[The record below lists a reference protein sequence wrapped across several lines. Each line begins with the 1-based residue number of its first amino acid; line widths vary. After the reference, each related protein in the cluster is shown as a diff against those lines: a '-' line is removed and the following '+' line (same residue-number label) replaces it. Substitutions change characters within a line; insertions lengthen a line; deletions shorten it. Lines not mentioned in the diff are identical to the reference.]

1 MDNIKNTPV
10 WGMPD
15 DFINRLNNVR
25 GKQRTSLEEMRDV
38 LDDLA
43 DDMSQAVP
51 ENTWTDLLI
60 YLIEALERKVIDRAE
75 FDSLLY
81 GLLEYLSKS
90 IE

>member
-1 MDNIKNTPV
+1 MNDFELIPG
-10 WGMPD
+10 WGLPEDFNNMP
-15 DFINRLNNVR
+15 NKAR

-60 YLIEALERKVIDRAE
+60 YLIEALERKVVNRAE
-75 FDSLLY
+75 FDSLIY
-81 GLLEYLSKS
+81 GMLEYFSKR

>member
-1 MDNIKNTPV
+1 
-10 WGMPD
+10 MPD
-15 DFINRLNNVR
+15 DFINSLNNAR
-25 GKQRTSLEEMRDV
+25 GNQRTSLEEMHDV

-51 ENTWTDLLI
+51 ENTWTELLI
-60 YLIEALERKVIDRAE
+60 YLIEALERKAIDRAE

-81 GLLEYLSKS
+81 GLLEYFSKR

>member
-1 MDNIKNTPV
+1 MDDINRIPG

-15 DFINRLNNVR
+15 DFNDMLNNAS

-43 DDMSQAVP
+43 DDMSQAMP
-51 ENTWTDLLI
+51 EHTWTDLLI
-60 YLIEALERKVIDRAE
+60 YLIEALECKLVDRAE

-81 GLLEYLSKS
+81 GLLEYFSKR

>member
-1 MDNIKNTPV
+1 MDDIKNTPG
-10 WGMPD
+10 WGMSD
-15 DFINRLNNVR
+15 DFINRLNNAI
-25 GKQRTSLEEMRDV
+25 GKQRPSLEEMHDV

-43 DDMSQAVP
+43 DNMSQDVP

-60 YLIEALERKVIDRAE
+60 YLIEALERKARDRAE

-81 GLLEYLSKS
+81 GLLEYLSKR

>member
-1 MDNIKNTPV
+1 MDDIKNTPG

-15 DFINRLNNVR
+15 DFSDMLNNAS

-51 ENTWTDLLI
+51 EHTWSDLLI
-60 YLIEALERKVIDRAE
+60 YLIEALERNVRDRAE
-75 FDSLLY
+75 FDSLL
-81 GLLEYLSKS
+81 
-90 IE
+90 

>member
-1 MDNIKNTPV
+1 MDDIKNTPG

-15 DFINRLNNVR
+15 DFINRLNNAI
-25 GKQRTSLEEMRDV
+25 GKQRPSLEEMHDV

-43 DDMSQAVP
+43 DNMSQDVP

-60 YLIEALERKVIDRAE
+60 YLIEALERKARDRAE

-81 GLLEYLSKS
+81 GLLEYLSKR

>member
-1 MDNIKNTPV
+1 MDDIKNTPG

-15 DFINRLNNVR
+15 DFINSLNNAR

-43 DDMSQAVP
+43 YDMSQAVL
-51 ENTWTDLLI
+51 ENKWTELLI
-60 YLIEALERKVIDRAE
+60 YLIEALERKAKDRAE
-75 FDSLLY
+75 FDALQY
-81 GLLEYLSKS
+81 GLLEYLSKH

>member
-1 MDNIKNTPV
+1 MDDEYYVPG
-10 WGMPD
+10 WGIPD
-15 DFINRLNNVR
+15 DFMNRLDNAS
-25 GKQRTSLEEMRDV
+25 GKQRTSLEELRDV
-38 LDDLA
+38 LHDLA

-60 YLIEALERKVIDRAE
+60 YLIEALERKVVDRAE

-81 GLLEYLSKS
+81 GLLEYLSKR

>member
-1 MDNIKNTPV
+1 
-10 WGMPD
+10 
-15 DFINRLNNVR
+15 
-25 GKQRTSLEEMRDV
+25 MRDV

-51 ENTWTDLLI
+51 ENTWAELLI

-81 GLLEYLSKS
+81 GLLEYFSKR

>member
-1 MDNIKNTPV
+1 MDDIKNTPG

-15 DFINRLNNVR
+15 DFINRLNNAR
-25 GKQRTSLEEMRDV
+25 GKQRSSLEEMRDA

-43 DDMSQAVP
+43 DDISQAVP

-60 YLIEALERKVIDRAE
+60 YLIEALDRKARNWAE

-81 GLLEYLSKS
+81 GLLEYLSKR

>member
-1 MDNIKNTPV
+1 MDDIKNTPG

-15 DFINRLNNVR
+15 DFINSLNNAR

-43 DDMSQAVP
+43 DDMGHAVP
-51 ENTWTDLLI
+51 EHTWTDLLI
-60 YLIEALERKVIDRAE
+60 YLIEALERKVRDREE
-75 FDSLLY
+75 FDSLQY
-81 GLLEYLSKS
+81 GLLEYFSKR

>member
-1 MDNIKNTPV
+1 MDDLENTPG

-15 DFINRLNNVR
+15 DFNDMLNNAR

-51 ENTWTDLLI
+51 ENTWTELLI
-60 YLIEALERKVIDRAE
+60 YLLEALERKARDRAE

-81 GLLEYLSKS
+81 GLLEYLSKR